1 MTQQANLQK
10 TPQATVKAN
19 TQNTRKITLPL
30 TGETAVAGYTVT
42 ISQTWEAREGLGF
55 NGRLKRGT
63 NVVGE
68 VCQDGNGGMTDV
80 RFTSKDEEKAFDEY
94 VGLWDFT
101 WGAEFG
107 TPFPHNS
114 ESVIDTLAMESVET
128 RILNRSKK
136 LHIRKARDGKMYTA
150 AFPIAKGD
158 TTLPSALLKQLET
171 GDQFWNKEQWVTV

>member
-1 MTQQANLQK
+1 MTS
-10 TPQATVKAN
+10 
-19 TQNTRKITLPL
+19 KITLPV

-63 NVVGE
+63 KVVGE
-68 VCQDGNGGMTDV
+68 VRQDGNGGMTDV
-80 RFTSKDEEKAFDEY
+80 HFTSKEEEKAFDEY
-94 VGLWDFT
+94 VALWDFT

-114 ESVIDTLAMESVET
+114 ESVIDTLSMESVET

-136 LHIRKARDGKMYTA
+136 LTIRKARDGQFYTA
-150 AFPIAKGD
+150 SYAIAKGA
-158 TTLPSALLKQLET
+158 TTLPAPLLKQLDS